1 MSAEISGGTAC
12 APLNLPMYLAVSHAV
27 RDGFSEAP
35 TGFMG
40 FTDRG
45 VRGQGHINRD

>member
-12 APLNLPMYLAVSHAV
+12 APLNLPMYLAVSPV

-45 VRGQGHINRD
+45 VRGQAHINRD